1 MRIVAGATL
10 FLLLQ
15 ACSTTNAT
23 NDAFEQP
30 NSIMSVEI
38 DRRVG
43 QIPYQHRDELYNNL
57 VWLVQAGEQSIPA
70 MMTGL
75 TNSDPK
81 VRSSCAWVLGRLRDR
96 RTIPALQ
103 AAMNDGEQGVRLE
116 VARTLVAMGDLQWS
130 QTLIEGL
137 DSDQKQVRFMCH
149 ETLKTA
155 TGHDFGYDHL
165 NPNETERR
173 VSVLRWR
180 QWWGEYSG
188 DTFFATNY
196 QNTYHLQ
203 PNVAAPAGET
213 RSTNPT
219 NLPVDTTNPT
229 STNNANAVTDP
240 TTTTTNGTTTN
251 GTTGTNNATNPT
263 GNNPTGNGT
272 TTGAI
277 NPTTGST
284 GTGNTT
290 NG

>member
-1 MRIVAGATL
+1 MRIVAGAAL

-23 NDAFEQP
+23 NETFEQP
-30 NSIMSVEI
+30 NSIMAVEI
-38 DRRVG
+38 DRRVA
-43 QIPYQHRDELYNNL
+43 QLPYQHRGELYNNL

-70 MMTGL
+70 MLTGL
-75 TNSDPK
+75 TNNDPK

-103 AAMNDGEQGVRLE
+103 TAINDSEQVVRLE

-137 DSDQKQVRFMCH
+137 DSDEKQVRCMCH

-165 NPNETERR
+165 NANETERR
-173 VSVLRWR
+173 VAVLRWR

-196 QNTYHLQ
+196 QNTYNL

-213 RSTNPT
+213 RTNGDPT
-219 NLPVDTTNPT
+219 NNGT
-229 STNNANAVTDP
+229 STG
-240 TTTTTNGTTTN
+240 GTST
-251 GTTGTNNATNPT
+251 GGTND
-263 GNNPTGNGT
+263 G
-272 TTGAI
+272 
-277 NPTTGST
+277 
-284 GTGNTT
+284 
-290 NG
+290 